1 MSALAKTIFVIAVLG
16 GLAIWVYGAVTYART
31 MQAIRASEQNAGM
44 TWHAIFNWM
53 FASRHLKG
61 EAAVHAGKVNKAVYG
76 FMICVIVA
84 AAAAIFTA
92 IPSETVR

>member
-1 MSALAKTIFVIAVLG
+1 
-16 GLAIWVYGAVTYART
+16 
-31 MQAIRASEQNAGM
+31 M
-44 TWHAIFNWM
+44 TWHAMFNWL

-61 EAAVHAGKVNKAVYG
+61 EAAVHAAKINKAVYG

-92 IPSETVR
+92 VPSETVR

>member
-1 MSALAKTIFVIAVLG
+1 MSAFAKALFLVAVLG
-16 GLAIWVYGAVTYART
+16 GLALWVYGAVTYART
-31 MQAIRASEQNAGM
+31 IAAIRTSEENAGM
-44 TWHAIFNWM
+44 TWHAMFNWL

-61 EAAVHAGKVNKAVYG
+61 EAAVHAVKLNKAVYG

-92 IPSETVR
+92 VPSETVR